1 VSTKKIIIANWKM
14 NPQTADE
21 ALRFVQGI
29 LAQRLPENIELVIAP
44 PFVYLE
50 LLKKNCGKEIKLAA
64 QNISWAERGA
74 YTGEVSGLM
83 LKNLGC
89 SYVIIGHSERRY
101 IMGETEEIINL
112 KLKTALKIGLM
123 PVLAVGEKEQN
134 NDISK
139 VLSQQIESAL
149 EGVGVSEINRL
160 IVAYEPVW
168 AIGRPRAEVARAFR
182 REGTMSV
189 STEDNSGIGTPD
201 HALSA
206 ALLIRKIISRL
217 YSSEWAVDIPV
228 LYGGSVSEENAVD
241 FIAQNGIN
249 GALVGGASLELQG
262 FIKIIKAAGKDE

>member
-1 VSTKKIIIANWKM
+1 MSAKKIIIANWKM

-29 LAQRLPENIELVIAP
+29 LAQRLPENIELIIAP

-89 SYVIIGHSERRY
+89 NYVIIGHSERRY

-112 KLKTALKIGLM
+112 KLKTALKVGLTA
-123 PVLAVGEKEQN
+123 VLAVGEKEQN
-134 NDISK
+134 DDIAK
-139 VLSQQIESAL
+139 ILSRQIESAL
-149 EGVGVSEINRL
+149 EGVDVSEISRL
-160 IVAYEPVW
+160 IIAYEPVW
-168 AIGRPRAEVARAFR
+168 AIGTGLAD
-182 REGTMSV
+182 TS
-189 STEDNSGIGTPD
+189 N

-206 ALLIRKIISRL
+206 ALLIRKIINRL
-217 YSSEWAVDIPV
+217 YGSEWASDMPV
-228 LYGGSVSEENAVD
+228 LYGGSVSEENAAD

-249 GALVGGASLELQG
+249 GALVGGASLELQS
-262 FIKIIKAAGKDE
+262 FMKIIKAAKKNE

>member
-1 VSTKKIIIANWKM
+1 MSAKKIIIANWKM

-21 ALRFVQGI
+21 ALRFVQGV
-29 LAQRLPENIELVIAP
+29 LAQRLPKNIELIIAP

-74 YTGEVSGLM
+74 YTGEISGLM

-89 SYVIIGHSERRY
+89 NHVIIGHSERRY

-112 KLKTALKIGLM
+112 KLKTALRIGLT
-123 PVLAVGEKEQN
+123 VILAVGEKEQN
-134 NDISK
+134 DDISK
-139 VLSQQIESAL
+139 VLSRQIESAL

-160 IVAYEPVW
+160 IIAYEPVW
-168 AIGRPRAEVARAFR
+168 AIGTGLAD
-182 REGTMSV
+182 TS
-189 STEDNSGIGTPD
+189 D

-217 YSSEWAVDIPV
+217 YGPEWASDMPV
-228 LYGGSVSEENAVD
+228 LYGGSVSEENAAD
-241 FIAQNGIN
+241 FIAQNGID
-249 GALVGGASLELQG
+249 GALVGGASLELQS
-262 FIKIIKAAGKDE
+262 FIKIIKAAEKDE